1 MNIGRTMK
9 REIFGG
15 TTSKIGNPMFDIIYD
30 YTSGNYTSVIVRPMI
45 NLITTPLNNLT
56 NHRL

>member
-1 MNIGRTMK
+1 MKIGRTMK
-9 REIFGG
+9 REIYGS
-15 TTSKIGNPMFDIIYD
+15 TTSNIGNPMYNIFYD
-30 YTSGNYTSVIVRPMI
+30 YTSGDYTSVIVRPMI